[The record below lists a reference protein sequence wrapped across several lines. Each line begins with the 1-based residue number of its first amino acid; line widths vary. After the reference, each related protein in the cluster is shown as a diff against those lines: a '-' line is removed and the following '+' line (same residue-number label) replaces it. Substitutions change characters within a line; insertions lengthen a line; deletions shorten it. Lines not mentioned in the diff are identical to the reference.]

1 MLISM
6 LLKCSYLVLIILILN
21 LVMLQQR
28 LSFWLCLGKTW
39 WVFETH
45 SAEDGQTVKMCMFWS
60 GLICFESIVKLFKV
74 VWRRF
79 EHRLPSKHSTEFFP
93 CKHSARCTG
102 RQSIVAF
109 TGNEGSHENQEL
121 EPRLLAGFLPSHCA
135 LEVSR
140 GTILRS
146 CAVYKEIDIEKCTI
160 AELQTLI
167 ASKSHVAVGWHQN
180 LASTLAMS
188 QSWSKSTE
196 THIALNK
203 QTICFFSDR
212 VGICR
217 CKQHLLISCQFFTV
231 ACIPLRATTRINA
244 TTFCRN

>member
-79 EHRLPSKHSTEFFP
+79 EHRLPSKHSTE
-93 CKHSARCTG
+93 
-102 RQSIVAF
+102 I
-109 TGNEGSHENQEL
+109 
-121 EPRLLAGFLPSHCA
+121 LP
-135 LEVSR
+135 
-140 GTILRS
+140 
-146 CAVYKEIDIEKCTI
+146 
-160 AELQTLI
+160 LQTL
-167 ASKSHVAVGWHQN
+167 
-180 LASTLAMS
+180 STLHRKAKHS
-188 QSWSKSTE
+188 SLHGQWRQPWKPRTGAPSACWFLTQPLCSWGLSWNHFE
-196 THIALNK
+196 E
-203 QTICFFSDR
+203 
-212 VGICR
+212 
-217 CKQHLLISCQFFTV
+217 
-231 ACIPLRATTRINA
+231 LRSI
-244 TTFCRN
+244 